1 MALTPHTGAMGD
13 AIGIQVR
20 RQGEVDN
27 PPWRNLDH
35 EHQRPDGGKG
45 AAKGL
50 CPGGFVLKHENR
62 KEGEMRFPRIPIL
75 PLPGGLGII
84 IKVLTIMVLALTVQR
99 EIKEIRREREQED
112 KREKA
117 GESVFSI

>member
-1 MALTPHTGAMGD
+1 
-13 AIGIQVR
+13 
-20 RQGEVDN
+20 
-27 PPWRNLDH
+27 
-35 EHQRPDGGKG
+35 
-45 AAKGL
+45 
-50 CPGGFVLKHENR
+50 
-62 KEGEMRFPRIPIL
+62 MRFPRIPIL